1 MSKFF
6 DAANEAAPSVAELVK
21 GPLPAP
27 PPGGDGES
35 RADAKPAEAMAATSF
50 TDIGMGAANQP
61 DSLAA
66 TAFDLQ
72 PPSPQPFTADRTVS
86 LRLPANEPLL
96 PFDGS
101 HELAAERYR
110 IIRTRIVQHP
120 KQPRV
125 ICISSSGSGD
135 GKTMSAI
142 NIAGALALKQ
152 DTRVL
157 LVDCDF
163 RKSSLESRLGI
174 PRSPGM
180 SDVLAEQIE
189 WHAAVVRVAEAPNLY
204 VIPSGEPAIAPP
216 ELLESPRWLATCA
229 ELQSVFDYV
238 VIDSPP
244 IGIIADFDLIQAACD
259 SVILVIRQDH
269 TDRGALLK
277 AIDAVP
283 KEKMLGIIMNS
294 QKGWLARRT
303 YSLYG
308 AYGAKK
314 DRQKKE
320 GNGQ

>member
-6 DAANEAAPSVAELVK
+6 DAANQAAPSVIELVK
-21 GPLPAP
+21 GPLASPPASGGGEDQ
-27 PPGGDGES
+27 PGGDASTLE
-35 RADAKPAEAMAATSF
+35 EAGAAT
-50 TDIGMGAANQP
+50 TAAHEP

-66 TAFDLQ
+66 TALDLE
-72 PPSPQPFTADRTVS
+72 PPRRVEFSGARTVS
-86 LRLPANEPLL
+86 VCLSADEPLL

-101 HELAAERYR
+101 HEAAAERYR

-125 ICISSSGSGD
+125 ICISSSGAGD
-135 GKTMSAI
+135 GKTVNAI

-152 DTRVL
+152 DVRVL

-163 RKSSLESRLGI
+163 RKSAIESRLGI

-180 SDVLAEQIE
+180 SDVLAEHVD
-189 WHAAVVRVAEAPNLY
+189 WASAVVRVAEAPNLY
-204 VIPSGEPAIAPP
+204 IIPAGEPTMAPP
-216 ELLESPRWLATCA
+216 ELLESSRWLATVA
-229 ELQSVFDYV
+229 ELQEVFDYV

-259 SVILVIRQDH
+259 SVILIVRQDH
-269 TDRGALLK
+269 TERGALLK

-283 KEKMLGIIMNS
+283 KEKMLGVIMNS
-294 QKGWLARRT
+294 QDGWLARRT

-308 AYGAKK
+308 AYGAGKK
-314 DRQKKE
+314 AQKKQE
-320 GNGQ
+320 GNEP